1 MIIYREFG
9 ISSPENHHLPKE
21 NSRGN
26 VQKIPVIILPLSG
39 CKNALT
45 LEFWV

>member
-1 MIIYREFG
+1 MSQCVIIYREFG

-26 VQKIPVIILPLSG
+26 VQKIPEIILPLSG
-39 CKNALT
+39 YENPVT
-45 LEFWV
+45 